1 MTIRFRAQAEAGRNR
16 SWLVQTAV
24 AAAIAGG
31 FASSTIAADATKA
44 SSSSDKNAESQLEEI
59 TVTGSR
65 IVRRDLES
73 NSPLTTVDKEKLE
86 DNTFISVEEALNDL
100 PQFMVGGVNNSSASV
115 TSLQSANALD
125 GGRGSGDAFN
135 GSLLDP
141 AGTIGQVVPG
151 AANVNLRGLG
161 ANRSLTLIDG
171 HRGMPSNASM
181 TVDLNTIPTVAIG
194 NIEVITGGASAVYG
208 ADALAG
214 VTNIKLRN
222 NFEGL
227 SVRVRSG
234 VNEVGDG
241 EEYQV
246 SALMGSKMAEGRGS
260 AMMGIEYSRREVATW
275 GNRSFFRE
283 VMESPLSGSGDLL
296 FPWDPYYSP
305 GSTGGGNALAVV
317 QSFAQA
323 QKIYSGNTPSLTA
336 VNAVFSGR
344 NCYSGTT
351 QLSCIAT
358 LPTGSTTESSLV
370 GIGGPALGSGYH
382 FNSDGTLYTRGS
394 SVTTGGVTT
403 YYGPQNYKGSGDG
416 SAANPNEIVCSFQ
429 AGAVNA
435 YAPFAGQQCQP
446 TASNRAD
453 YGRWLSSPREAYT
466 LFGRGSYK
474 WDNNI
479 EVFSN
484 FSFASSETFTRREP
498 SPALGPGFN
507 AIIPFGQ
514 SEIYLPSLIVTPQ
527 TGQVAGGTR
536 PEYLAGGSKGT
547 SCGPVGGCTM
557 AQAFPVSANLRT
569 LLESRSGAALIT
581 TANSPFRGLS
591 ACQDYNLVP
600 LGQANPAAQTNGT
613 AGVFYPGT
621 TTPVR
626 YTVTIDPNTG
636 QPLSKC
642 GARSGWQL
650 NQQLKFLPVRGT
662 NNTSQIY
669 QLAAGVRGDLHLSDW
684 TWELYMSQGE
694 AKTNTEYNGFTSLS
708 NYLKIIAAPNYGQGY
723 SETGASSKFF
733 TCTSGLN
740 PFNPNLV
747 VSPDCIEAI
756 SSNQIDRNTMTQR
769 IYELNMQGHVFELPA
784 GEARASLGASY
795 RKNDYQFTPDSLREA
810 DYTSDANSG
819 AFAQG
824 SIDQAVTAK
833 EYFGE
838 LLVPLLRDLP
848 VIRKL
853 ELELGARHSDYST
866 GQKVNTYKAL
876 ASWEPLEW
884 LRARGGYNRA
894 ERAPNMS
901 ELYATPTGS
910 SQFAAAAT
918 DPCRTST
925 IAPFG
930 TTLPLTSTNNAANPQ
945 RAQLVALCS
954 AQINAWGGNN
964 GSDFHSNTTTWDVA
978 GGVALIVGNRDL
990 KNERG
995 DTWTAGLAMSSPFQ
1009 HPLLSRIT
1017 ATVDWYEARVSDPI
1031 EVQATT
1037 AVVNSCFNVNGAN
1050 PSYSLN
1056 DPGGYCALIERNPS
1070 SGAIERVYNTYGN
1083 QGKVVIRGLDFT
1095 LRWSAS
1101 LSDMGF
1107 ESLPGSVSVD
1117 TNGNYIMDQIQRYS
1131 GSTDRTA
1138 DYAGYSGASRLR
1150 TVSNFGYRWGQGN
1163 RVSLQWQ
1170 YRLGTQT
1177 PTTFAT
1183 TPATNGT
1190 TGPILKR
1197 NTLFAGYHSNNYFAL
1212 TGGTKFGTVNASFT
1226 VNNLLN
1232 TKPGRGGYDFRDPN
1246 QGFGSFS
1253 PFDDL
1258 VGRRYSINLSMDF

>member
-1 MTIRFRAQAEAGRNR
+1 
-16 SWLVQTAV
+16 
-24 AAAIAGG
+24 
-31 FASSTIAADATKA
+31 
-44 SSSSDKNAESQLEEI
+44 
-59 TVTGSR
+59 
-65 IVRRDLES
+65 
-73 NSPLTTVDKEKLE
+73 
-86 DNTFISVEEALNDL
+86 
-100 PQFMVGGVNNSSASV
+100 V
-115 TSLQSANALD
+115 TSLQAANALD

-222 NFEGL
+222 DFEGL

-246 SALMGSKMAEGRGS
+246 SALMGSKMADGRGS

-283 VMESPLSGSGDLL
+283 VLESPLSGSGDYL
-296 FPWDPYYSP
+296 FPWDAYYSP
-305 GSTGGGNALAVV
+305 GAAGSSNNFSIV
-317 QSFAQA
+317 QSFAQNQRIFA
-323 QKIYSGNTPSLTA
+323 GNAPTVAA
-336 VNAVFSGR
+336 VNSVFSGR
-344 NCYSGTT
+344 NCYNGAT
-351 QLSCIAT
+351 QLGCIV
-358 LPTGSTTESSLV
+358 TGTTESSLV
-370 GIGGPALGSGYH
+370 FIGGPALGSGYH

-394 SVTTGGVTT
+394 SVTTSGVTT
-403 YYGPQNYKGSGDG
+403 YYGPQNYKGGGDG
-416 SAANPNEIVCSFQ
+416 SKSNPNEIACPFQ
-429 AGAVNA
+429 LNAVSA

-446 TASNRAD
+446 TAGNRAD

-484 FSFASSETFTRREP
+484 FNFASSQTFTRREP

-507 AIIPFGQ
+507 AVIPFGQ

-536 PEYLAGGSKGT
+536 PEYLPGGSKGT
-547 SCGPVGGCTM
+547 TCAPVGGCTM
-557 AQAFPVSANLRT
+557 AQAFPVPAQLRT
-569 LLESRSGAALIT
+569 LLESRPGNIAIT
-581 TANSPFRGLS
+581 TPTSPFRGLS

-600 LGQANPAAQTNGT
+600 LGQANPAAQTNPT

-621 TTPVR
+621 TTPVQ
-626 YTVTIDPNTG
+626 YTVTIDPGTG
-636 QPLSKC
+636 LPLSKC
-642 GARSGWQL
+642 GVRSGWQL

-669 QLAAGVRGDLHLSDW
+669 QLAAGVRGDLHVADW

-694 AKTNTEYNGFTSLS
+694 AKTNTDYNGFTSLA
-708 NYLKIIAAPNYGQGY
+708 NYLKIIAAPNYGRGY
-723 SETGASSKFF
+723 SEVGQSSKFF

-740 PFNPNLV
+740 PFDPNLV
-747 VSPDCIEAI
+747 VSPDCIAAVT
-756 SSNQIDRNTMTQR
+756 SNQIDRNTMTQR
-769 IYELNMQGHVFELPA
+769 IYELNTQGHLFDLPA
-784 GEARASLGASY
+784 GEVRASLGASY
-795 RKNDYQFTPDSLREA
+795 RKNDYQYTPDSLREA
-810 DYTSDANSG
+810 DYTMDANSG

-824 SIDQAVTAK
+824 SIDEYVTAK

-838 LLVPLLRDLP
+838 LLVPLLDDLP
-848 VIRKL
+848 GIRKL
-853 ELELGARHSDYST
+853 ELELGARHSEYST

-876 ASWEPLEW
+876 ASWEPLQW

-918 DPCRTST
+918 DPCRASTALGVIVPPEKANTTS
-925 IAPFG
+925 
-930 TTLPLTSTNNAANPQ
+930 NPN
-945 RAQLVALCS
+945 RTQLQTLCS
-954 AQINAWGGNN
+954 AMINFWGGNN
-964 GSDFHSNTTTWDVA
+964 ASDFHTNINSWDVA
-978 GGVALIVGNRDL
+978 GGAALIVGNRNL
-990 KNERG
+990 KNEKG
-995 DTWTAGLAMSSPFQ
+995 DTWTAGLALSSPFT

-1031 EVQATT
+1031 EVQATS
-1037 AVVNSCFNVNGAN
+1037 AIVNSCFNVNGAN
-1050 PSYSLN
+1050 PGYSLS
-1056 DPGGYCALIERNPS
+1056 DPGGYCSLIERNPS

-1095 LRWSAS
+1095 LRWTAT
-1101 LSDMGF
+1101 LSDLGM

-1117 TNGNYIMDQIQRYS
+1117 TSGNYITDQIQRYT

-1138 DYAGYSGASRLR
+1138 DYAGFSGASRLR
-1150 TVSNFGYRWGQGN
+1150 AVTNFGYRWGQGH

-1170 YRLGTQT
+1170 YRLGTHT
-1177 PTTFAT
+1177 PTTFT
-1183 TPATNGT
+1183 TTAAANGT
-1190 TGPILKR
+1190 TGPDIRR
-1197 NTLFAGYHSNNYFAL
+1197 NPLFAGYHSNNFFSL
-1212 TGGTKFGTVNASFT
+1212 TGGTRLGPVNASLT

-1232 TKPGRGGYDFRDPN
+1232 TKPGRGGYDFRDQN